1 MSVYFYGCV
10 TLDGYLADKRHG
22 LDWLHQTGS
31 AEETGY
37 ECFYRNMDVTLMG
50 RRTFEE
56 IAGLEDAA
64 SIYLTTENYVFTH
77 RERLPQPGFIP
88 VSGSV
93 PEFVTALGADK
104 NIWVIG
110 GNTILAPLLERDMVD
125 RLIIQVA
132 PVLLGEGIPLF
143 TQKEGLRRFCLDEVG
158 RYGQFAELVYSKKS
172 EDR

>member
-1 MSVYFYGCV
+1 MNVYFYGCV

-56 IAGLEDAA
+56 IVGLEDAA
-64 SIYLTTENYVFTH
+64 SIYPTTENYVFTH

-88 VSGSV
+88 VRICTFLPLSA
-93 PEFVTALGADK
+93 PKVTSCFLY
-104 NIWVIG
+104 
-110 GNTILAPLLERDMVD
+110 PSSSS
-125 RLIIQVA
+125 
-132 PVLLGEGIPLF
+132 
-143 TQKEGLRRFCLDEVG
+143 C
-158 RYGQFAELVYSKKS
+158 RYTK
-172 EDR
+172 